1 MILHQITHWSK
12 KPLPLSI
19 GDILIFDAFGLS
31 PVDYSPL
38 LIQTCQAQLNLE
50 QTYIY
55 HSHLQDQEIETLL
68 KLANCKYF
76 VPLQIWP

>member
-1 MILHQITHWSK
+1 MVDPSEIDKLSFMRYQLAKEGVILHSIDYWNK
-12 KPLPLSI
+12 KPLPLNS

-38 LIQTCQAQLNLE
+38 LLQTCSLQLNLE

-55 HSHLQDQEIETLL
+55 HSQLQD
-68 KLANCKYF
+68 
-76 VPLQIWP
+76 